1 MQVRTKGPSQRARS
15 RHESLLLLRR
25 DQSDPLQVHGRRPRL
40 LRDEPVLPVLQAAPS
55 AGEAPLG
62 SDLQAFGASSRER
75 RRGKGDQAKQTMN
88 ARVGRGASTTSLL
101 SRASSVARDRQT
113 VRRTKGSIGK
123 KRRGGGGDGG
133 GGGGGGKTKRNHK
146 GSQNGKQDAS
156 DDDESDDDDDDDT
169 GVVIERTRTNVFF
182 YAPVNAANV
191 HKLIKQLQSAKE
203 DAFRWETGKVTLFLR
218 SDGGDMHAGLSAL
231 DHLEL
236 LFAPCC
242 GVELWTVA
250 DGWLASAGTF
260 LLLGGSRRFGMPNS
274 ALLIHSLSTSIE
286 GNAPQIINETSNM
299 RQLSSLV
306 RSMYCSRTKLS
317 KKEVSALMKK
327 ESLLTADKAIES
339 GFIEGCMPG
348 AVSGSQKRSKEK
360 KNKMKKALGDGKEKG
375 NREKKKATKMQ
386 PESKNTEAYRSSVQS
401 THIRFK

>member
-1 MQVRTKGPSQRARS
+1 
-15 RHESLLLLRR
+15 
-25 DQSDPLQVHGRRPRL
+25 
-40 LRDEPVLPVLQAAPS
+40 
-55 AGEAPLG
+55 
-62 SDLQAFGASSRER
+62 
-75 RRGKGDQAKQTMN
+75 MN

-101 SRASSVARDRQT
+101 SRASSVARDRT
-113 VRRTKGSIGK
+113 KIVRRSIGK
-123 KRRGGGGDGG
+123 KRRGG

-146 GSQNGKQDAS
+146 GSQNGSRNGKQDAS
-156 DDDESDDDDDDDT
+156 DDDESDDDDEDDT

-339 GFIEGCMPG
+339 GFIEGCMSG
-348 AVSGSQKRSKEK
+348 AVSGSQKRSKAK
-360 KNKMKKALGDGKEKG
+360 KKKTALGDGKEKG

-386 PESKNTEAYRSSVQS
+386 PESKNTEARSSVQS